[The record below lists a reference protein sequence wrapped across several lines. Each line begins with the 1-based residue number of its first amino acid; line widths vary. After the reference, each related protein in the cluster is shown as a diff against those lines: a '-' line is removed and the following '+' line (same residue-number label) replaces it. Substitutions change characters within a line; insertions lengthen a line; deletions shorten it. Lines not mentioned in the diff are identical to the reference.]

1 MSRRK
6 ILTALG
12 VALVLAMALLLPAQ
26 SANASTCW
34 YGSCF
39 SYVSG
44 QQEVSATGASV
55 TMTQA
60 TPQVT
65 AGHSLQE
72 LALRTDDR
80 SAVVEI
86 GWMVDPVTNGD
97 YQPHLF
103 VYHWVNNQTSCYNGC
118 GFVPTSSSIRAGM
131 TVRSGTS
138 ANFSIIN
145 YSGNWY
151 VYYDNQPFGYF
162 PGSLWGGRF
171 TAAQNVSAFGEVADS
186 GQTSCDDMANGQ
198 YGSGSGASSIAGYQL
213 YGANSAPHFSVS
225 ATDPSYYNSGHA
237 TATSFTL
244 GGPGAC

>member
-1 MSRRK
+1 MSRRR
-6 ILTALG
+6 ILTALSAAP
-12 VALVLAMALLLPAQ
+12 ALALALLLPAQ
-26 SANASTCW
+26 SAHATTCW

-65 AGHSLQE
+65 GGHSLQE

-80 SAVVEI
+80 SAIVEV
-86 GWMVDPVTNGD
+86 GWTVDPAVNGD

-103 VYHWVNNQTSCYNGC
+103 VYHWVDNQTSCYNGC
-118 GFVPTSSSIRAGM
+118 GFVPASSSVRAGM

-138 ANFSIIN
+138 ATFTIAN
-145 YSGNWY
+145 YGGDWW
-151 VYYDNQPFGYF
+151 VYYNNQAFGYF
-162 PGSLWGGRF
+162 PGSLWSGRF

-186 GQTSCDDMANGQ
+186 GQTSCDDMGNGQ
-198 YGSGSGASSIAGYQL
+198 YGSGSGASAISGYQV
-213 YGANSAPHFSVS
+213 YGASAAPYLSVS
-225 ATDPSYYNSGHA
+225 ATDPGRYNSGHV